1 MAMQDKKTVGGRRIM
16 KEITIIGEI
25 MGEQMIQKQQQKIN
39 RINETLMSIE
49 DRCKFVIKK

>member
-1 MAMQDKKTVGGRRIM
+1 MQDKKTVGGRRIM